1 MEWKKKKFVWPDLRP
16 NQAPVKSD
24 IPDIAIFNFQSK
36 TLNPKKDFTYFQN
49 IIKRSNHSIHYFWK
63 IILPICC
70 NIFVNTSLGF
80 IKKFFFSK
88 FQVGLSR
95 STTGCVA
102 ACIFR
107 EFQLSASYEGLIET
121 VPGINLE
128 VLRMDKYV
136 HEKEKD
142 ALFRGEFEV
151 VKELMAEL
159 EDGAVSNK

>member
-1 MEWKKKKFVWPDLRP
+1 MQF
-16 NQAPVKSD
+16 S
-24 IPDIAIFNFQSK
+24 NFRA

-49 IIKRSNHSIHYFWK
+49 IQRAK
-63 IILPICC
+63 IFNILYLLFLKNYRILPIYF
-70 NIFVNTSLGF
+70 NIFDNISIGF
-80 IKKFFFSK
+80 IKSFLFFK

-159 EDGAVSNK
+159 EDGAVSSINFCKEFFHSILADRCCISK

>member
-1 MEWKKKKFVWPDLRP
+1 MLYYVYYLL
-16 NQAPVKSD
+16 
-24 IPDIAIFNFQSK
+24 SK
-36 TLNPKKDFTYFQN
+36 HTENKN
-49 IIKRSNHSIHYFWK
+49 IHISLFCK
-63 IILPICC
+63 IILHISH
-70 NIFVNTSLGF
+70 NIFVNKSPQLS
-80 IKKFFFSK
+80 IFFKTFFLN

-159 EDGAVSNK
+159 EDGAVSSINFCKEFFHSILADRCCISK

>member
-1 MEWKKKKFVWPDLRP
+1 M
-16 NQAPVKSD
+16 
-24 IPDIAIFNFQSK
+24 
-36 TLNPKKDFTYFQN
+36 
-49 IIKRSNHSIHYFWK
+49 
-63 IILPICC
+63 
-70 NIFVNTSLGF
+70 
-80 IKKFFFSK
+80 
-88 FQVGLSR
+88 GLSR

-159 EDGAVSNK
+159 EDGAVSINHEQNKKLLSNLKFG